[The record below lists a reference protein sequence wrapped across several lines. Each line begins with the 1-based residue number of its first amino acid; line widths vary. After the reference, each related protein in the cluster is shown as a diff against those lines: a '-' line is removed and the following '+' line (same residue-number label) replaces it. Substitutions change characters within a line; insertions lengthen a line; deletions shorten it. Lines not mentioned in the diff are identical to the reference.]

1 MFQIKKIERTLGV
14 ARTKRAYDLPL
25 NKDKGNNFLKIL
37 MGLMTFLAILAL
49 SGSFVLS
56 EIKQRWSSG
65 LENKATVEIAA
76 SDSNGIILGP
86 ESMEKLS
93 DQTEKFLQSHPV
105 IENVEKMPQSDII
118 ALVAPWLGEDLAFD
132 QIPLPIIFTVS
143 FKDDVRFDIETITDR
158 LASISPNVRLD
169 THESWLNDV
178 LRFAGALK
186 FAAIMIT
193 LIIGITTVV
202 SVAGSVQARMAI
214 YHEEL
219 ELLHL
224 MGAGD
229 HYISNQLQRYM
240 LILCFKGAAIGALA
254 GGFVLLIISWISGH
268 MDISLLPDFSLSGF
282 QFLTLVI
289 LPCLVAL
296 LGMFTAR
303 QTVLRVL
310 EQMP

>member
-1 MFQIKKIERTLGV
+1 MLKIKKIERSLGV
-14 ARTKRAYDLPL
+14 AREKRSYDLPL

-56 EIKQRWSSG
+56 EIKSRWSSG

-76 SDSNGIILGP
+76 SDSNGIILGQ
-86 ESMEKLS
+86 ESMDRLS
-93 DQTEKFLQSHPV
+93 AQTEEFLKKHPAV
-105 IENVEKMPQSDII
+105 ENIEKMEQSEIV

-132 QIPLPIIFTVS
+132 QIPLPTILTIS
-143 FKDDVRFDIETITDR
+143 FNNDIQFDMETITEP
-158 LASISPNVRLD
+158 LAAISPNIRLD

-178 LRFAGALK
+178 LRFTGALK

-193 LIIGITTVV
+193 LIIGITTIV

-229 HYISNQLQRYM
+229 QYISRQLQRYI
-240 LILCFKGAAIGALA
+240 LILCFQGAAIGALA
-254 GGFVLLIISWISGH
+254 GGFTLLIIGWISGK
-268 MDISLLPDFSLSGF
+268 MDISLLPDFSLSLF
-282 QFLTLVI
+282 QLLILVI
-289 LPCLVAL
+289 LPCLIAL

>member
-1 MFQIKKIERTLGV
+1 MFKLKKIERTLGIS
-14 ARTKRAYDLPL
+14 REGHNYDLPL

-37 MGLMTFLAILAL
+37 MGLMTFLGIIAL
-49 SGSFVLS
+49 SGSFALS
-56 EIKQRWSSG
+56 EIKHRWSSG

-76 SDSNGIILGP
+76 QGSDGIILDKATVNQLGD
-86 ESMEKLS
+86 KVFDYLS
-93 DQTEKFLQSHPV
+93 RHPA
-105 IENVEKMPQSDII
+105 IENVERMEEAQII
-118 ALVAPWLGEDLAFD
+118 DLVSPWLGADLSYD
-132 QIPLPIIFTVS
+132 QIPLPAIMTIS
-143 FKDDVRFDIETITDR
+143 FKKDVLFEYETITR
-158 LASISPNVRLD
+158 GLENIAPSARLD

-193 LIIGITTVV
+193 LIIGITTIIG
-202 SVAGSVQARMAI
+202 VAGSVQARMVI

-229 HYISNQLQRYM
+229 RYISRQLQRYI
-240 LILCFKGAAIGALA
+240 LILCLQGAAIGALA
-254 GGFVLLIISWISGH
+254 GGLTLLIVGWITGK
-268 MDISLLPDFSLSGF
+268 MDISLLPDFSLNAL
-282 QFLTLVI
+282 QILTLLI
-289 LPCLVAL
+289 LPVIVAL
-296 LGMFTAR
+296 LGMLTAR

>member
-1 MFQIKKIERTLGV
+1 MLKIKKIERSLGV
-14 ARTKRAYDLPL
+14 ARGKREYDLPL

-49 SGSFVLS
+49 SSSFVLS

-65 LENKATVEIAA
+65 LENKATVEIVA
-76 SDSNGIILGP
+76 SDENGTILSKDRMA
-86 ESMEKLS
+86 ELTQRAEN
-93 DQTEKFLQSHPV
+93 FLKEHPAV
-105 IENVEKMPQSDII
+105 ENVEVMQEQEI
-118 ALVAPWLGEDLAFD
+118 AELISPWLGEDLAFD
-132 QIPLPIIFTVS
+132 QIPLPSILTVS
-143 FKDDVRFDIETITDR
+143 FKDDVVFDMDTVTAK
-158 LASISPNVRLD
+158 LQTISPNIKLD

-193 LIIGITTVV
+193 LIIIITTIVG
-202 SVAGSVQARMAI
+202 VAGAVQARMAI

-229 HYISNQLQRYM
+229 RYIANQLQRYI
-240 LILCFKGAAIGALA
+240 LFLCFQGAAIGAVI
-254 GGFVLLIISWISGH
+254 GGLTLLIIGWVSGR
-268 MDISLLPDFSLSGF
+268 MDISLLPDFTLNSF
-282 QFLTLVI
+282 QTFILVI
-289 LPCLVAL
+289 LPVLVAL
-296 LGMFTAR
+296 LGMLTAR
-303 QTVLRVL
+303 HTVLRVL